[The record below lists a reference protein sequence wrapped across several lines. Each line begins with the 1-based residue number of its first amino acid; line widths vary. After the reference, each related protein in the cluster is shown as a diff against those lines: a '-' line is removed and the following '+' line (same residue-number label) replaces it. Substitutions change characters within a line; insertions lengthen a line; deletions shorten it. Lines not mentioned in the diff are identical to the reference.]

1 MEAFGVDKEM
11 RMGEATAIGAGQ
23 DLNPSEFIDE
33 EFARVAAARTKQV
46 CGLNLK
52 IKIKTKMVV

>member
-1 MEAFGVDKEM
+1 MDKEM